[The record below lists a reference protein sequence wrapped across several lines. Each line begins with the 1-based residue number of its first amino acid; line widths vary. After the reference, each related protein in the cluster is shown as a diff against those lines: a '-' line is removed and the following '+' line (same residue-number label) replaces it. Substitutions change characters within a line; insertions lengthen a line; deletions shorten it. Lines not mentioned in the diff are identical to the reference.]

1 MDAKIY
7 MVMFHVGRRAF
18 NRYFTTKGK
27 AMSFA
32 QSLKD
37 EPKVDLNRGVIV
49 VEEPI
54 DMEEKFHVP
63 KGRRDPQP
71 DAAEVV
77 FTKTGMKLM
86 GINTSNY
93 GGDGHE

>member
-54 DMEEKFHVP
+54 DMEEEFHVP

-71 DAAEVV
+71 KAVELLFDE
-77 FTKTGMKLM
+77 TGMDVRAL
-86 GINTSNY
+86 NF
-93 GGDGHE
+93 GG